1 MTRLRHAICWATV
14 IIAIAVAARMG
25 AIDRG
30 SATTLL
36 TVLPIAAWMA
46 LSGRSSCRLW
56 SRA

>member
-1 MTRLRHAICWATV
+1 V

-30 SATTLL
+30 SATTLFI
-36 TVLPIAAWMA
+36 VLPIAAWMA